1 VVAVAALWP
10 HGSGIIVAM
19 PAQATAAP
27 TLSVIVPATNRP
39 EGLARCSA
47 AIEAGLAEGDE
58 LIAVTEPAGAGP
70 AAARNA
76 GAARAAGDVL
86 VFVDADVVLHA
97 GALGRIR
104 SAFSADPKLVGL
116 FGSYDDSPEAPGVVS
131 GFRNLLHH
139 HVHHRGAGA
148 AATFWAGIGAIRR
161 DAFEG
166 SGGFDAER
174 YPAPSVEDIEL
185 GLRLTENGARIVL
198 DPRIQGTH
206 LKGWTLAGM
215 VRTDFARRG
224 VPWVA
229 LLLTPGASRAVLNL
243 GWRHRLSAAAAVVAV
258 GAIPARRP
266 RPLVAATLALVLLN
280 RPLYGLLWRRRG
292 PTAAVAGLA
301 LHALHH
307 VTAVA
312 AVPAGIVVHLA
323 RDADRAIASSTTS
336 AMRSASAGYE

>member
-1 VVAVAALWP
+1 
-10 HGSGIIVAM
+10 M
-19 PAQATAAP
+19 PAQATSAP

-39 EGLARCSA
+39 DSLARCSA
-47 AIEAGLAEGDE
+47 AIEAGLAAADE
-58 LIAVTEPAGAGP
+58 LIVVTEPAGAGP
-70 AAARNA
+70 AAARNE
-76 GAARAAGDVL
+76 GAARAAGDVI
-86 VFVDADVVLHA
+86 VFVDADVVLRA
-97 GALGRIR
+97 SALGRIR
-104 SAFSADPKLVGL
+104 SAFAADATLVGL

-139 HVHHRGAGA
+139 HVHHQGAGA
-148 AATFWAGIGAIRR
+148 AATFWAGIGAMRR
-161 DAFEG
+161 GAFEG

-185 GLRLTENGARIVL
+185 GLRLTRNGARIVL

-206 LKGWTLAGM
+206 LKGWSLAEM
-215 VRTDFARRG
+215 VRTDFASRG

-229 LLLTPGASRAVLNL
+229 LLLGPGASREVLNL
-243 GWRHRLSAAAAVVAV
+243 GWRHRLSAAAAVLAV

-266 RPLVAATLALVLLN
+266 RALVAGTLALLLLN

-292 PTAAVAGLA
+292 PTEAAAGVA

-307 VTAVA
+307 LTGVA
-312 AVPAGIVVHLA
+312 AVPAGVVVHLA
-323 RDADRAIASSTTS
+323 RDGDRAIASSTTS